1 MTITKSPRVPMP
13 VQASLFDDAL
23 DADTAQAALDAPDA
37 PEVDPRQI
45 TIFSLF
51 DASDYPVPAASAPM
65 FVQEIA
71 GETAQAMPKTSPAQS
86 PAASNDTPRKADR
99 PKAERLSAERLE
111 TQFDALPAAWRD
123 TLAPFIASDAYAPLC
138 RFVDE
143 ERAAGKTV
151 YPADVFRALRLT
163 SPDEV
168 KVVILGQDPYH
179 GEDRGTPQ
187 AHGLAFSVPPGVRP
201 PPSLRNMFKEIAA
214 SLGIEAPAHG
224 CLDAWARQGVLLL
237 NTVLTVER
245 ANAASHAKR
254 GWERCTD
261 TLIRELATRHE
272 HLVFMLWGAHA
283 QNKRTLLAGAHCVLE
298 APHPSPLSAHRG
310 FLGCGHFVQAN
321 DYLQAHGRTPIDWRL
336 PEEGVVLA

>member
-1 MTITKSPRVPMP
+1 MTSTKRTRAATP
-13 VQASLFDDAL
+13 VQISLFDDAL
-23 DADTAQAALDAPDA
+23 PDAAQATLDEPSI

-51 DASDYPVPAASAPM
+51 ADDEFPLPASTSVAAAAMTQDA
-65 FVQEIA
+65 
-71 GETAQAMPKTSPAQS
+71 PAQTMTQTAA
-86 PAASNDTPRKADR
+86 PA
-99 PKAERLSAERLE
+99 RLE
-111 TQFDALPAAWRD
+111 DQFAALPSAWRD
-123 TLAPFIASDAYAPLC
+123 LLDPFIASDAFAPLC
-138 RFVDE
+138 QFVDA

-163 SPDEV
+163 SPDDV

-214 SLGIEAPAHG
+214 SLGIDAPAHG

-261 TLIRELATRHE
+261 TLIREIATRHQN
-272 HLVFMLWGAHA
+272 LVFMLWGAHA
-283 QNKRTLLAGAHCVLE
+283 QNKRALLGNGEHAVLE

-321 DYLQAHGRTPIDWRL
+321 EYLQAHGRQPIDWRL
-336 PEEGVVLA
+336 PEVGEVLA

>member
-1 MTITKSPRVPMP
+1 MTSTKRTRAATP

-23 DADTAQAALDAPDA
+23 PDLAQATLDDPAL

-51 DASDYPVPAASAPM
+51 GDDEFPLPAATSTAATLQDAAPVPAPAPAKTM
-65 FVQEIA
+65 TQ
-71 GETAQAMPKTSPAQS
+71 TAAAPA
-86 PAASNDTPRKADR
+86 
-99 PKAERLSAERLE
+99 RLE
-111 TQFDALPAAWRD
+111 DQFAALPAAWRGLLD
-123 TLAPFIASDAYAPLC
+123 PFIASDAFAPLC
-138 RFVDE
+138 TFVDA
-143 ERAAGKTV
+143 ERDAGKTV

-163 SPDEV
+163 SPDDV

-179 GEDRGTPQ
+179 GDDRGTPQ

-214 SLGIEAPAHG
+214 SLGIDAPAHG

-261 TLIRELATRHE
+261 TLIRELATRHQN
-272 HLVFMLWGAHA
+272 LVFMLWGAHA
-283 QNKRTLLAGAHCVLE
+283 QNKRALLGNGEHCVLE

-321 DYLQAHGRTPIDWRL
+321 AYLQAHGRQPIEWRL
-336 PEEGVVLA
+336 PEVGEVLA

>member
-1 MTITKSPRVPMP
+1 MTSTKRTRAALPL
-13 VQASLFDDAL
+13 QASLFDDDLPAV
-23 DADTAQAALDAPDA
+23 AQDLLDAPIE

-45 TIFSLF
+45 SIFSLL
-51 DASDYPVPAASAPM
+51 DDEP
-65 FVQEIA
+65 
-71 GETAQAMPKTSPAQS
+71 SPAT
-86 PAASNDTPRKADR
+86 PAPPASFTASTMPQAATTPIQ
-99 PKAERLSAERLE
+99 RLE
-111 TQFDALPAAWRD
+111 DQFDALPADWRD
-123 TLAPFIASDAYAPLC
+123 LLKPFTASDTFAPLC

-163 SPDEV
+163 SPDDV
-168 KVVILGQDPYH
+168 KIVILGQDPYH

-187 AHGLAFSVPPGVRP
+187 AHGLAFSVPPAVRP
-201 PPSLRNMFKEIAA
+201 PPSLRNIFKEIAA
-214 SLGIEAPAHG
+214 SLGIEAPGHG

-261 TLIRELATRHE
+261 TLIRELAARHE
-272 HLVFMLWGAHA
+272 HLVFMLWGSHA
-283 QNKRTLLAGAHCVLE
+283 QAKRALVEGRPHCVLE

-310 FLGCGHFVQAN
+310 FLGCGHFAQAN
-321 DYLQAHGRTPIDWRL
+321 AYLESQGRAPINWRL
-336 PEEGVVLA
+336 PESAELLA